1 MGCLCNPN
9 FMPVHFKLDKH
20 EIRNA
25 LACIFRLPQT
35 VDNKPFTNLL
45 IFVRKPE
52 DFLSVF
58 LFIFLPK
65 IHSSSLPPSLFSPF
79 ICHLLPCMPPPLS
92 PLYAFLPFSI
102 FRFSLTA
109 GLIPFF
115 SASFPKKP
123 EPKFYKSRNPSPKK
137 NGNPETG
144 TPVYKQA
151 STAYTVEMLSEQIHP
166 LFTQSSSWGYRSIP
180 SLHRLER
187 IGNADRRHQRV
198 NIIMAAERPVEP
210 SQQILVRIG
219 TVASETG
226 DIRESKID
234 R

>member
-35 VDNKPFTNLL
+35 IDNKPFTNFL

-79 ICHLLPCMPPPLS
+79 ICHLLPCMPLP
-92 PLYAFLPFSI
+92 FLPYMPS
-102 FRFSLTA
+102 FRF
-109 GLIPFF
+109 PF
-115 SASFPKKP
+115 SASPLPPVLSLSFRPP
-123 EPKFYKSRNPSPKK
+123 FLKSRNPSSTKARTQVLKKTGIPK
-137 NGNPETG
+137 PEL
-144 TPVYKQA
+144 PFI
-151 STAYTVEMLSEQIHP
+151 S
-166 LFTQSSSWGYRSIP
+166 
-180 SLHRLER
+180 
-187 IGNADRRHQRV
+187 RHQPLTPWKCYL
-198 NIIMAAERPVEP
+198 NKF
-210 SQQILVRIG
+210 ILSLLNHLLGAIEAFHHKPFKTHKKR
-219 TVASETG
+219 
-226 DIRESKID
+226 R
-234 R
+234 